1 MCAGEAGQ
9 EDHHTL
15 GLQRRCQQLS
25 IHDPTLKCKLFDTLV
40 RPILCYCCEVWSVLG
55 NDTALAELERV
66 QVGFLKFLL
75 GVQMHTKTTH
85 IMAEFGRYPLKLMWQ
100 SQSARYLQHLED
112 LPPDRVLKQAF
123 YADRRLPAAASW
135 HARLTVQLHDHLVHT
150 PTDTDPKARTYSLA
164 AAQAA
169 YTQQLSADDSSKA
182 LLYNA
187 IKTGYSCEP
196 YIQHCSNR
204 HLRRILAQFC
214 TGSHWLMVERGRHM
228 QHDKAVRTCAV
239 CPWHIVKPADVAD
252 AHFDNYDLDAPNRG

>member
-9 EDHHTL
+9 EDHHTF

-25 IHDPTLKCKLFDTLV
+25 IHDPTLKRKLFDTLV
-40 RPILCYCCEVWSVLG
+40 RPILSYCCEVWSVLG
-55 NDTALAELERV
+55 SDTAPQGLCHCQALAELERV
-66 QVGFLKFLL
+66 QVGFLKILL
-75 GVQMHTKTTH
+75 GVQVHTKTTH
-85 IMAEFGRYPLKLMWQ
+85 IMADFGRYPLKLKWQ

-169 YTQQLSADDSSKA
+169 HTQQL
-182 LLYNA
+182 
-187 IKTGYSCEP
+187 
-196 YIQHCSNR
+196 
-204 HLRRILAQFC
+204 
-214 TGSHWLMVERGRHM
+214 
-228 QHDKAVRTCAV
+228 
-239 CPWHIVKPADVAD
+239 
-252 AHFDNYDLDAPNRG
+252 